1 MGDLIVGSSTND
13 LGAADFYKD
22 SVVLITGGTGF
33 IGKVLVEKLLRCFDV
48 KKIYLLLREKR
59 NVRAKDRLKEI
70 FQEPIFNVI
79 RNGHSN
85 PASVFAKV
93 NVIETN
99 FQNEKIISAQDK
111 ELLLSEVTVVF
122 NVMASV
128 KFNESIESA
137 LDTNVVCS
145 RKLFDIVGQMTGVRS
160 IVHVSTFY
168 SNCNRPRIEE
178 QIFDDIPFGGY
189 SNVLE
194 ILSHLKDTEK
204 AQLTPSILGT
214 MPNSYTFSK
223 KCAEAMIQQRY
234 AHLPICI
241 FRPPVVTSAYQ
252 EPIPGWVDNFNGISG
267 MCVPMIQG
275 KFYCCMAEREI
286 PSHTVPVDYCVAALL
301 AVGAETASSRVAG
314 TSSERPAIRYR
325 WITVWRHCWP
335 WELKRLAAELQELQ
349 VSGKQF
355 LCTIMQPMRTTLGGV
370 TSGNGSQRDARH
382 GWGAFLGAFP
392 WPIVDVALSLSFGGV
407 SAVRYS
413 ARSRYA
419 LVLTSSRFLRQMFV
433 WWFILQAVA
442 ADLLLMVVGKKRQ
455 NLRLVNRVF
464 ALEDA
469 ARYFAMHGWTV
480 QNDNMRRVLNR
491 LSDKERSLLQFD
503 IDRLDW
509 GDYFRNFLPGI
520 KAALARSYQRRQSRG
535 AA

>member
-145 RKLFDIVGQMTGVRS
+145 RKLFDIVGQMTRVRS

-234 AHLPICI
+234 GHLPICI

-301 AVGAETASSRVAG
+301 AVGAETVSSKSAGVAD
-314 TSSERPAIRYR
+314 ERRKVPVYNYATDANNIRWGDFGK
-325 WITVWRHCWP
+325 WISKGCET
-335 WELKRLAAELQELQ
+335 RL
-349 VSGKQF
+349 GRF
-355 LCTIMQPMRTTLGGV
+355 
-370 TSGNGSQRDARH
+370 
-382 GWGAFLGAFP
+382 
-392 WPIVDVALSLSFGGV
+392 FG
-407 SAVRYS
+407 
-413 ARSRYA
+413 RYA

-491 LSDKERSLLQFD
+491 LSDKERSLLKFD

-535 AA
+535 TA